1 MMHDSDGVHDE
12 ALRQVARRLGAAA
25 ADRLDVERTAQAVV
39 ARLRAGDVPERP
51 LIRWMQPAWMRAAAG
66 VVLIIGAGLL
76 VYWRLHHPTP
86 ETVAA
91 PTVVVA
97 SIDPSID
104 PDLPV
109 TEFQDFTSGQ
119 LRDVLNGLDSTVEM
133 TPTVHAGEA
142 GVEDLSEPQLQSLL
156 KAMED

>member
-1 MMHDSDGVHDE
+1 MMHDADGVHDE
-12 ALRQVARRLGAAA
+12 ALRQVARRLGAEA

-51 LIRWMQPAWMRAAAG
+51 PIRWMQPAWMRAAAG

-76 VYWRLHHPTP
+76 VYRRLHLPP
-86 ETVAA
+86 ETSDVPPVA
-91 PTVVVA
+91 VA
-97 SIDPSID
+97 
-104 PDLPV
+104 
-109 TEFQDFTSGQ
+109 TAGEFENFTSGQ
-119 LRDVLNGLDSTVEM
+119 LRNVLNGLDSTVEM

-156 KAMED
+156 RAMED

>member
-1 MMHDSDGVHDE
+1 MMHDADGVHDE
-12 ALRQVARRLGAAA
+12 ALRQVARRLGAEA
-25 ADRLDVERTAQAVV
+25 ADRIDVERTAQAVV
-39 ARLRAGDVPERP
+39 ARLRAGDAPARSP
-51 LIRWMQPAWMRAAAG
+51 IRWMQPAWLRVAAG
-66 VVLIIGAGLL
+66 VVLIIGAGMLI
-76 VYWRLHHPTP
+76 YWRLHHPTP
-86 ETVAA
+86 ETVEA

-97 SIDPSID
+97 SID

-119 LRDVLNGLDSTVEM
+119 LRDVLDGLDSTVEM

>member
-1 MMHDSDGVHDE
+1 MKHDPE
-12 ALRQVARRLGAAA
+12 QLARRLGAEA

-39 ARLRAGDVPERP
+39 ARLRAGDVPQRP
-51 LIRWMQPAWMRAAAG
+51 PIRWMQPAWMRAAAG

-76 VYWRLHHPTP
+76 IYWRLQHPTP
-86 ETVAA
+86 ETVD

-97 SIDPSID
+97 SAGE
-104 PDLPV
+104 L
-109 TEFQDFTSGQ
+109 QDFTSGQ
-119 LRDVLNGLDSTVEM
+119 LRNVLNGLDSTVEM

>member
-1 MMHDSDGVHDE
+1 MMRDSDGVHDE
-12 ALRQVARRLGAAA
+12 ALRQVARRLGAGA
-25 ADRLDVERTAQAVV
+25 ADRLDVEQTAQAVV
-39 ARLRAGDVPERP
+39 ARLRAGDAPARP
-51 LIRWMQPAWMRAAAG
+51 PIRWTQPAWMRAAAG

-76 VYWRLHHPTP
+76 VYWRLRHPAP

-91 PTVVVA
+91 PSVVVA
-97 SIDPSID
+97 SIDP
-104 PDLPV
+104 DLAV
-109 TEFQDFTSGQ
+109 TEFPEFTSGQ
-119 LRDVLNGLDSTVEM
+119 LRDVLNGLDSTVEI

>member
-1 MMHDSDGVHDE
+1 MMHDADGVHDE
-12 ALRQVARRLGAAA
+12 ALRQVARRLGAEA

-51 LIRWMQPAWMRAAAG
+51 PIRWMQPAWMRAAAG

-76 VYWRLHHPTP
+76 VYWRLHHPAP
-86 ETVAA
+86 ETVDA
-91 PTVVVA
+91 PSVVVA
-97 SIDPSID
+97 SIDP
-104 PDLPV
+104 DLAV
-109 TEFQDFTSGQ
+109 TEFQEFTSGQ

>member
-1 MMHDSDGVHDE
+1 
-12 ALRQVARRLGAAA
+12 
-25 ADRLDVERTAQAVV
+25 
-39 ARLRAGDVPERP
+39 
-51 LIRWMQPAWMRAAAG
+51 MQPAWIRAAAG

-91 PTVVVA
+91 PPVVVA
-97 SIDPSID
+97 SIDP
-104 PDLPV
+104 DLP
-109 TEFQDFTSGQ
+109 DFTSGQ
-119 LRDVLNGLDSTVEM
+119 LRDVIDGLDSTVEM

>member
-1 MMHDSDGVHDE
+1 MMRDADGVHDE
-12 ALRQVARRLGAAA
+12 ALRQVARRLGAEA

-51 LIRWMQPAWMRAAAG
+51 PIGWMQPAWMRAAAG
-66 VVLIIGAGLL
+66 VVLIIGVGLL
-76 VYWRLHHPTP
+76 VYRRLHLPAESTG
-86 ETVAA
+86 VDA
-91 PTVVVA
+91 TVVVA
-97 SIDPSID
+97 SAGE
-104 PDLPV
+104 LQ
-109 TEFQDFTSGQ
+109 EFTSGQ
-119 LRDVLNGLDSTVEM
+119 LQDVLNSLDQPVEM

>member
-1 MMHDSDGVHDE
+1 MMHDADGVHDE
-12 ALRQVARRLGAAA
+12 ALRQVARRLGAEA

-39 ARLRAGDVPERP
+39 ARLRAGDAPARSP
-51 LIRWMQPAWMRAAAG
+51 IRWMQPGWLRVAAG

-76 VYWRLHHPTP
+76 VYRRLHLPP
-86 ETVAA
+86 ETGVVPQVAVA
-91 PTVVVA
+91 P
-97 SIDPSID
+97 PG
-104 PDLPV
+104 
-109 TEFQDFTSGQ
+109 EFLDFTSGQ
-119 LRDVLNGLDSTVEM
+119 LQDVLNGLDSTVEM

>member
-1 MMHDSDGVHDE
+1 MMHDADGVHDE

-39 ARLRAGDVPERP
+39 ARLRAGDAPARSP
-51 LIRWMQPAWMRAAAG
+51 IRWMQPAWLRVAAG

-76 VYWRLHHPTP
+76 VYRRLHLPP
-86 ETVAA
+86 ETGVVPQVAVA
-91 PTVVVA
+91 P
-97 SIDPSID
+97 PG
-104 PDLPV
+104 
-109 TEFQDFTSGQ
+109 EFLDFTSGQ
-119 LRDVLNGLDSTVEM
+119 LQDVLNGLDSTVEM

>member
-1 MMHDSDGVHDE
+1 MMHDADGVHDE

-39 ARLRAGDVPERP
+39 ARLRAGDAPARSP
-51 LIRWMQPAWMRAAAG
+51 IRWMQPAWLRVAAG

-76 VYWRLHHPTP
+76 VYRRLHLPP
-86 ETVAA
+86 EAGVVPQVAVA
-91 PTVVVA
+91 P
-97 SIDPSID
+97 PGE
-104 PDLPV
+104 LL
-109 TEFQDFTSGQ
+109 DFTSGQ
-119 LRDVLNGLDSTVEM
+119 LQDVLDGLDSTVEM

>member
-1 MMHDSDGVHDE
+1 MMHNADGVHDE
-12 ALRQVARRLGAAA
+12 ALRQVARRLGADA

-51 LIRWMQPAWMRAAAG
+51 AIRWMQPAWMRAAAG

-76 VYWRLHHPTP
+76 VIHRLRLPV
-86 ETVAA
+86 ESSGVDS
-91 PTVVVA
+91 TVVVA
-97 SIDPSID
+97 STGE
-104 PDLPV
+104 L
-109 TEFQDFTSGQ
+109 QDFTSGQ
-119 LRDVLNGLDSTVEM
+119 LQDVLNGLDQPVET